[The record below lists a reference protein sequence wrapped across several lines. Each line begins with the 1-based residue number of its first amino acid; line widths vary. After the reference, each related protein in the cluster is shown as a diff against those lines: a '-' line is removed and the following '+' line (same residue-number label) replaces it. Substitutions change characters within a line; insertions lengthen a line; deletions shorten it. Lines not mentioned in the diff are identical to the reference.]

1 MRAPRRPLF
10 LGRAGYRARRLRDAA
25 RLLPVL
31 GLILVMLPLLWAPA
45 AGMIRATVGD
55 AIYLFVVWVAL
66 IGAAAALAPGLTQ
79 NSGDGGSDDGA
90 SDDGGDDAL

>member
-1 MRAPRRPLF
+1 MRGPGRPLF
-10 LGRAGYRARRLRDAA
+10 LGRKGYRARRLRDAA

-31 GLILVMLPLLWAPA
+31 GLVLLLLPMLWAPA
-45 AGMIRATVGD
+45 VRATVAD

-66 IGAAAALAPGLTQ
+66 IAAAAALARRLRQG
-79 NSGDGGSDDGA
+79 